1 MAEDDASQESFV
13 EDCGIADDKRQ
24 RQTGV
29 IAKLV
34 GARCEVEDVLLSAG
48 GSTVLS
54 AQERVKLSF
63 LMKAIDAIVQRIEE
77 C

>member
-1 MAEDDASQESFV
+1 MAEDDASQENFV
-13 EDCGIADDKRQ
+13 EDCRIADDKRQ
-24 RQTGV
+24 RRTSV

-48 GSTVLS
+48 GSTVLTV
-54 AQERVKLSF
+54 QERVNLSF
-63 LMKAIDAIVQRIEE
+63 LMKAIDNIVQRIEE